1 MNDLKLLF
9 KIILLV
15 NYMLLLDEK
24 DNKVTLARPLI
35 IYCLKPC
42 YLRKLSNFLMFELDV
57 FCMSML

>member
-15 NYMLLLDEK
+15 NCMLLLDEK

-35 IYCLKPC
+35 IVL
-42 YLRKLSNFLMFELDV
+42 NHV
-57 FCMSML
+57 I